1 MTSILRQDRE
11 YFDFHQAG
19 VLQERLNHDT
29 WMVSEHLIQHPK
41 NLVVKTFKVLVRL
54 TVMASISPKLFLVSM
69 SIPVPLSIFM
79 SWVGVERVRKLD
91 RKISKVNDLAAA
103 GTIDV
108 LKEMTTVRQFAMEEK
123 EQSKYAVT
131 NVFRRMLEQRL
142 DTTKRR
148 VHARTCL
155 FYM

>member
-1 MTSILRQDRE
+1 
-11 YFDFHQAG
+11 
-19 VLQERLNHDT
+19 
-29 WMVSEHLIQHPK
+29 
-41 NLVVKTFKVLVRL
+41 
-54 TVMASISPKLFLVSM
+54 
-69 SIPVPLSIFM
+69 M

-155 FYM
+155 LYM